1 MATVEEKNYS
11 YHYKLVES
19 RAIILEM
26 MDARGYDVT
35 PYSRIPPKDLI
46 ELSVNPEALG
56 MILKHRDDEKR
67 RASILYS
74 EKNIKNSLGPLI
86 EKAVQEME
94 EGRMTPSSE
103 IIYIMTKDLVNKVDS
118 FHEMSAKAWAKAKLR
133 IQFFEINDL
142 VANPLKHF
150 LQPRFDIVP
159 EEDVDSLLKS
169 LYIRNKAQLPI
180 MKYHIDMVA
189 RFMGLLPGMIVKIT
203 RPSPNAGL
211 YETYRVVAL

>member
-1 MATVEEKNYS
+1 MAASEERNYS

-26 MDARGYDVT
+26 MEARGYDVT

-46 ELSVNPEALG
+46 ELSVNPEALS
-56 MILKHRDDEKR
+56 MIFKHRSDEKR
-67 RASILYS
+67 QASILYS
-74 EKNIKNSLGPLI
+74 EKNVKNSLSSLI
-86 EKAVQEME
+86 DKAIQEIT
-94 EGRMTPSSE
+94 EGRMTETSE

-142 VANPLKHF
+142 VSNPLKHF
-150 LQPRFDIVP
+150 LQPRFELVAETEV
-159 EEDVDSLLKS
+159 EELLKR
-169 LYIRNKAQLPI
+169 LYIRNKSQFPI
-180 MKYHIDMVA
+180 MKYHVDMVA